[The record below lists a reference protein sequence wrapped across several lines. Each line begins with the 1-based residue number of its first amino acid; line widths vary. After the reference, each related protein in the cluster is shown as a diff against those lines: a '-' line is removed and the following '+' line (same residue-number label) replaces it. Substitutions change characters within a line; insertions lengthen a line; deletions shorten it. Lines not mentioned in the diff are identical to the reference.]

1 MREKINTIF
10 NFLALTHLGIV
21 LIVCLFSTVMLSI
34 FRLNVDLHL
43 SKVNLSPSLI
53 SGQLFGT
60 DYLGRDIF
68 ALLLNGA
75 KYSISIS
82 LFSATLAT
90 FIGIVLGTLGGFFGD
105 NKIKVRRVSLLVSLG
120 LLPLVIHY
128 LNLSTKLGI
137 FNGLVFLFFIITST
151 VLLGYLLVNV
161 LSIFPLLH
169 KQVALP
175 VDFLNMKFI
184 EIIFAIPTYFVLLAM
199 SGIFDPSIY
208 SLIIIIGITSWPRT
222 ALLVRTEMLNI
233 REMDF
238 VHSLKLTGIRWY
250 QILIRHAIPNAISPV
265 IINFVFFTSGLL
277 VVESTL
283 SFIGIGLPGDIISW
297 GKILA
302 GFKHNSG
309 NWWTALFPGMIIFFT
324 ILSLHRVGRMIKS

>member
-90 FIGIVLGTLGGFFGD
+90 FIGIVLG
-105 NKIKVRRVSLLVSLG
+105 SLET
-120 LLPLVIHY
+120 
-128 LNLSTKLGI
+128 TK
-137 FNGLVFLFFIITST
+137 
-151 VLLGYLLVNV
+151 
-161 LSIFPLLH
+161 
-169 KQVALP
+169 
-175 VDFLNMKFI
+175 
-184 EIIFAIPTYFVLLAM
+184 
-199 SGIFDPSIY
+199 
-208 SLIIIIGITSWPRT
+208 
-222 ALLVRTEMLNI
+222 
-233 REMDF
+233 
-238 VHSLKLTGIRWY
+238 
-250 QILIRHAIPNAISPV
+250 
-265 IINFVFFTSGLL
+265 
-277 VVESTL
+277 
-283 SFIGIGLPGDIISW
+283 
-297 GKILA
+297 
-302 GFKHNSG
+302 
-309 NWWTALFPGMIIFFT
+309 
-324 ILSLHRVGRMIKS
+324 